1 MILVL
6 SALEMLLKEMG
17 YRFELGTGLKAA
29 EEILM
34 K

>member
-1 MILVL
+1 
-6 SALEMLLKEMG
+6 MLLKEMG
-17 YRFELGTGLKAA
+17 YKFELGTGVKAA